1 MKKLIWYEWK
11 KIWSSHLTKILA
23 AAVFV
28 MLFLSCIG
36 TVMLETAYDAEGN
49 MITGTKAV
57 ALKKQYIKENEGYLT
72 DDKVAEYISALK
84 EWYNEPGENAEK
96 EWKKANFMER
106 YYDRSYYPKSF
117 IYHFILQG
125 EACFDLYKEDF
136 DGENFME
143 LLYDKVSF
151 WYTEEM
157 NFKQHLLQNE
167 HGLYSGK
174 QQKYLLRKVEH
185 LKRPVYI
192 GDAMG
197 WQTLVYGMGSYSIA
211 LLVVCIGVAPV
222 FGKEYKDNTVPILL
236 AAKHG
241 KGKMIGAKMIASF
254 LYATVVFLAAAMMQT
269 AVTIVFYGADGWN
282 LYYQMSEC
290 WFGYSM
296 TYLQMYLL
304 QLLCI
309 YMVILLFTGLN
320 LLLSAYLKSVFPVAV
335 LDMIVF
341 CAYYILAFVL
351 PESVLQLP
359 FVTKFTMLFPAA
371 QMMNGAANSN
381 LLYSIGPVIGKA
393 SEVLVVLYLIVT
405 VLCLLVAAKGFR
417 EHQVC
422 G

>member
-1 MKKLIWYEWK
+1 MKTLIWYEWK
-11 KIWSSHLTKILA
+11 KIWSSHLTKVFA
-23 AAVFV
+23 VAVFA

-36 TVMLETAYDAEGN
+36 TAMLETAYDAEGN
-49 MITGTKAV
+49 MITGVSAI

-72 DDKVAEYISALK
+72 DDKAAEYISALK
-84 EWYNEPGENAEK
+84 EWYNEPGESAEK

-106 YYDRSYYPKSF
+106 YYYQSYYPKSF
-117 IYHFILQG
+117 IYHFMLQG
-125 EACFDLYKEDF
+125 EACFDMYEENF
-136 DGENFME
+136 DGESFLE
-143 LLYDKVSF
+143 LPYDHTSF

-185 LKRPVYI
+185 LERPVYL

-197 WQTLVYGMGSYSIA
+197 WQTLVYGMGSYILV

-222 FGKEYKDNTVPILL
+222 FCKEYNDNTAPMLL

-254 LYATVVFLAAAMMQT
+254 LYASVVFGAAVMIQT
-269 AVTIVFYGADGWN
+269 VVTIVFYGTDGWN
-282 LYYQMSEC
+282 LPYQMSEC

-309 YMVILLFTGLN
+309 YMVILSFTGLN
-320 LLLSAYLKSVFPVAV
+320 LLLSAYLKSAFPVVA

-341 CAYYILAFVL
+341 CAYFILALVL
-351 PESVLQLP
+351 PKSMLQLP
-359 FVTKFTMLFPAA
+359 FITKFTMLFPAV
-371 QMMNGAANSN
+371 QMMDGVANSN

-393 SEVLVVLYLIVT
+393 SEVFIVLYLIGT
-405 VLCLLVAAKGFR
+405 VLCLPVAAKGFR
-417 EHQVC
+417 EHQV
-422 G
+422 GG